1 MKIRKRK
8 PAGWTPETKPA
19 EISKPSTLPR
29 VPATKVADA
38 VGTYLGGFLADR
50 SKPSG
55 VRERKKTSAEIA
67 EADAK
72 RRAQT
77 GEWEDARPSTIVG
90 LYSVCHRMVYGVA
103 PTEFEDNAEFA
114 SATRSA
120 SALLKS
126 QFDGDAVAMAAF
138 VRWVWK
144 REQGRVKWAREQG
157 RDLNR
162 LVWRFIFSR
171 SKIGDYRVDIANRR
185 GRA

>member
-8 PAGWTPETKPA
+8 PADWTPPTKP
-19 EISKPSTLPR
+19 ETTSKPATLAR
-29 VPATKVADA
+29 VPASKVADA
-38 VGTYLGGFLADR
+38 TGTYLGGFLADR

-55 VRERKKTSAEIA
+55 VRERKKTSAEVA

-90 LYSVCHRMVYGVA
+90 LYAVCHRMVYGVA
-103 PTEFEDNAEFA
+103 PIEFEDNAEFA

-120 SALLKS
+120 SALLTS
-126 QFDGDAVAMAAF
+126 QFAGDAVAMAAF
-138 VRWVWK
+138 VRWAWK
-144 REQGRVKWAREQG
+144 REQGRAKWAREQG

-162 LVWRFIFSR
+162 MVWRFVFTR
-171 SKIGDYRVDIANRR
+171 SKVGDYRVDLSNHR